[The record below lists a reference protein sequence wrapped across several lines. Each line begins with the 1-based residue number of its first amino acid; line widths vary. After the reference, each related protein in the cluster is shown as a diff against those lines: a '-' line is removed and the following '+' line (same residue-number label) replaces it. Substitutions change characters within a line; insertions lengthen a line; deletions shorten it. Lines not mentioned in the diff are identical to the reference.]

1 MAELNNALVYGPWS
15 GAYNA
20 HLQQRALAQGA
31 GMFRTV
37 GPEGAQFAD
46 LIEKDPWAAAEM
58 ARQFGGFEN
67 LHQQLVASTMAS
79 AQAANAGVGRDY
91 TNVLRAL
98 PDEIRSPQDL
108 ARAQSILAMGG
119 VPPSQ
124 WNAILGDRMP
134 ADPNKV
140 QVGAENVYQDRYGNR
155 IEGLGGP
162 MAAGITVN
170 VGGEPRKFSDY
181 NSLRKAYAEEQL
193 PYVEITRALGK
204 ARALSL
210 LDSPEAD
217 IDLITAIAKAVDPG
231 SVVREGEITMRIN
244 NAPLRRVIQRYFKK
258 AVGSGGFLTQ
268 QDRVEIVQALE
279 AIAQAEEARALNVEK
294 AYRGVLEGTPGAE
307 KLDPFVIPESV
318 ETMRS
323 RAFEGAREGNFT
335 PAGKQRRTEKIGG
348 ATVEW
353 LDE

>member
-1 MAELNNALVYGPWS
+1 MSSPQYPNVTGPWS
-15 GAYNA
+15 GMMDDYA
-20 HLQQRALAQGA
+20 QKKALTAGA

-37 GPEGAQFAD
+37 GPEGAAFAD
-46 LIEKDPWAAAEM
+46 VIERDPWAAAEM
-58 ARQFGGFEN
+58 ARQFGGFEA
-67 LHQQLVASTMAS
+67 LHQQLVASNMAA
-79 AQAANAGVGRDY
+79 AQMANAGVGRDY
-91 TNVLRAL
+91 TNVLAGL
-98 PDEIRSPQDL
+98 PTQITTPEEY
-108 ARAQSILAMGG
+108 ARAQNVLALGG
-119 VPPSQ
+119 VPPAQ
-124 WNAILGDRMP
+124 WSAILSNRMP

-140 QVGAENVYQDRYGNR
+140 QVGSENQYRDRWGNK

-162 MAAGITVN
+162 MAAGLTVN

-193 PYVEITRALGK
+193 PYVEITRALNK

-258 AVGSGGFLTQ
+258 AVGSGGFLTAD
-268 QDRVEIVQALE
+268 DRLEIVEALE
-279 AIAQAEEARALNVEK
+279 AIAQAEEQRARNVES
-294 AYRGVLEGTPGAE
+294 AYRGVLEGDGGSE
-307 KLDPFVIPESV
+307 RLEPFVIPESV
-318 ETMRS
+318 ETMRQ
-323 RAFEGAREGNFT
+323 RAFEAEEGGSTAVPRAR
-335 PAGKQRRTEKIGG
+335 KTEKIGG